1 MSEKTEYAEKL
12 KVVLDA
18 SLADL
23 PEDAPVFGTRAWLA
37 ATAKA
42 LPFPLRILKVYK
54 GDALAAYLP
63 FQSVKRGFL
72 SKAFVPILTF
82 YGGPYFTGEKR
93 KYFNEEIKQR
103 YEIHKEMLAFLA
115 REFDYCLLLPDEF
128 DARAALE
135 LGWTCTPRYT
145 LINRLKSPDSLE
157 FGRAAMKSIR
167 KAERLDLRIAESAA
181 RGEGAGFEAAFAR
194 TFARKGLAMAWKP
207 EWAAALRR
215 ELSGSG
221 LLENLSVYTPE
232 GREIA
237 FASVAL
243 DRRSRAAIL
252 WYSCSLAE
260 ADQMGAM
267 HFLYRELMLR
277 YKEDFDV
284 FDLCGA
290 DHRSLSEF
298 KEKFAQELVA
308 RHALEKY
315 RGPAAKALMGLY
327 ARLRGAR
334 A

>member
-1 MSEKTEYAEKL
+1 MSDMPEYAEKL

-23 PEDAPVFGTRAWLA
+23 PEDAPVFGTRTWLA

-42 LPFPLRILKVYK
+42 LPFPLSILKVYK

-63 FQSVKRGFL
+63 YQSIRRGFL
-72 SKAFVPILTF
+72 TKAFVPVLTF
-82 YGGPYFTGEKR
+82 YGGPYFTGGRR

-103 YEIHKEMLAFLA
+103 YEIQKELLAFLA
-115 REFDYCLLLPDEF
+115 READYCLLLPEEC

-167 KAERLDLRIAESAA
+167 KAERLGLRIAESA
-181 RGEGAGFEAAFAR
+181 GQGNGGGFEAAFAR

-207 EWAAALRR
+207 EWAGALRK
-215 ELSGSG
+215 ELAGSG

-232 GREIA
+232 GKEIA

-243 DRRSRAAIL
+243 DRHRSAAVL

-260 ADQMGAM
+260 ADGMGAM
-267 HFLYRELMLR
+267 HFLYRGLMQR
-277 YKEDFDV
+277 YREGFDV

-308 RHALEKY
+308 RHALERY
-315 RGPAAKALMGLY
+315 RGPATRALMGLY
-327 ARLRGAR
+327 TRLRGGG
-334 A
+334 